1 MLNLAQKVGR
11 MMMVGFAGLRPPP
24 HILDWLAS
32 GRIGGVYLFARN
44 VQSPAQVR
52 QLVAECRAAAPFPI
66 LVGIDQEGGLVARL
80 RAGFSESP
88 GNMALGAAQDSQ
100 LAEEVAAMLGREMAA
115 LGINWNFAPVA
126 DIAHQ
131 RDNPSVST
139 RSVGR
144 DIELVSELVAAQ
156 IRGFQRSGVAATV
169 KHFPGLGNTII
180 DTHVGLA
187 RVRGSLDYLYVED
200 LLPFRRAIAA
210 GVACV
215 MLTHVIYDELD
226 ADCPATMSR
235 RIVTDLL
242 RGELGFS
249 GAVSTDCM
257 EMKAITDQ
265 VGAGESAVRCVLAG
279 VDLPLFS
286 HTRAR
291 QEAAYE
297 AVLAAAQ
304 SGRITEARID
314 ESLAR
319 IESMKQQYRLDDA
332 PALDVV
338 DCQAHRTLAKQ
349 AARAGLAL
357 LKAGTAFSSLRE
369 SRVAALEFAAG
380 RVSDAV
386 EARAQPVFTEYLAR
400 RLPKVDCRALDPLD
414 RSPPEDSLFESDT
427 VILLTRNA
435 HLQPAQWQRAL
446 AIASQSQRVILVC
459 ARDPYDARLLPNV
472 DTILCTNGD
481 SRPSLIAAVDAIC
494 GDFQPRGRL
503 TVDVS

>member
-1 MLNLAQKVGR
+1 MLTLAQKVGR
-11 MMMVGFAGLRPPP
+11 MMMVGCDGLRAPA

-44 VQSPAQVR
+44 VQSPAQV
-52 QLVAECRAAAPFPI
+52 QELVAECREAAPFPI

-80 RAGFSESP
+80 RDGFCESP
-88 GNMALGAAQDSQ
+88 GNMALGAANDPQ
-100 LAEEVAAMLGREMAA
+100 LAEEVAAMLGRELAA

-144 DIELVSELVAAQ
+144 DSGLASELVAAQ
-156 IRGFQRSGVAATV
+156 VRGFQRSGIAATA
-169 KHFPGLGNTII
+169 KHFPGLGNTVI

-187 RVRGSLDYLYVED
+187 RVRGSLDYLYAED

-210 GVACV
+210 DVACV

-226 ADCPATMSR
+226 ADCPATLSR

-242 RGELGFS
+242 RGDLGFT

-265 VGAGESAVRCVLAG
+265 FGAGESAVRCVLAG

-286 HTRAR
+286 HSRAR

-297 AVLAAAQ
+297 AVLAAAE
-304 SGRITEARID
+304 SGRIAESRID

-319 IESMKQQYRLDDA
+319 IESMKQRYNLA
-332 PALDVV
+332 GATSLDVV
-338 DCQAHRTLAKQ
+338 DSQAHRTLAKQ
-349 AARAGLAL
+349 AARAGIVL
-357 LKAGTAFSSLRE
+357 LKAGAALPSLRE
-369 SRVAALEFAAG
+369 SRVAAIEFATG

-386 EARAQPVFTEYLAR
+386 E
-400 RLPKVDCRALDPLD
+400 D
-414 RSPPEDSLFESDT
+414 RSPRVFTGYLAQRLPNADFRVLDPNDTSPLAEKLFESDI

-435 HLQPAQWQRAL
+435 HLQPAQMRRARE
-446 AIASQSQRVILVC
+446 IAVRAKSLLLVC
-459 ARDPYDARLLPNV
+459 ARDPYDASMLPHA
-472 DTILCTNGD
+472 DTIICTNGD
-481 SRPSLIAAVDAIC
+481 SRPSLIASVDVIC
-494 GDFQPRGRL
+494 GDFQPRGQL
-503 TVDVS
+503 TVEV